1 MAETSNEL
9 GNLSLI
15 SATLKQ
21 VKYGKNTKYNI
32 IKNIINNLKKL

>member
-1 MAETSNEL
+1 MADIKMAETSNEL

-21 VKYGKNTKYNI
+21 VKYGKNTKI
-32 IKNIINNLKKL
+32 